1 MTHIFKQ
8 IARRIIKTAPQSVPA
23 PCVAQRLLE
32 RADSDAGRDPF
43 AAAELR
49 LAARAFLSVVR

>member
-1 MTHIFKQ
+1 MTNSLKQ
-8 IARRIIKTAPQSVPA
+8 FARRFIETAPQSVPA